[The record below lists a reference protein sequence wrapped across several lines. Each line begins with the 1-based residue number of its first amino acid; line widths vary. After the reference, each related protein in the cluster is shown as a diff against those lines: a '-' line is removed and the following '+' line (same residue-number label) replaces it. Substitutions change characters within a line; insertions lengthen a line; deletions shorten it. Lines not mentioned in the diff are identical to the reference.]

1 MSKRNAI
8 TLLGNNSGRNLGD
21 AAILAACFS
30 AFSKHLPDVRFYVPS
45 VVPDFID
52 RNYASQYNAKGINCL
67 PWTLSARLF
76 GLPTILCLMK
86 SRIACI
92 CDGIIFGRKLLS
104 VHNFLWT
111 LVLLV
116 PFAKLFRCKLICLH
130 TGIGPFPSRLSKKLA
145 AWLMNCCDLLVM
157 RDEDSLH
164 LAREIGVNKPI
175 ELAGDMAFLNQ
186 VSSRERATQILIDLG
201 ITPDSQ
207 ILGLNVTSYFDSWLP
222 TDKRISSADSF
233 LNSMA
238 EGINDAVSKIT
249 SSSPTGTKI
258 DKIIFSCSPMDEE
271 VTAKLAAKVGAKV
284 VANSK
289 YLSHDIQAVMRE
301 CGILVGMRFHSI
313 VLSSAVGV
321 PVVGLILIALI
332 RQRTYCTL

>member
-1 MSKRNAI
+1 
-8 TLLGNNSGRNLGD
+8 
-21 AAILAACFS
+21 
-30 AFSKHLPDVRFYVPS
+30 
-45 VVPDFID
+45 
-52 RNYASQYNAKGINCL
+52 
-67 PWTLSARLF
+67 
-76 GLPTILCLMK
+76 
-86 SRIACI
+86 
-92 CDGIIFGRKLLS
+92 
-104 VHNFLWT
+104 
-111 LVLLV
+111 
-116 PFAKLFRCKLICLH
+116 
-130 TGIGPFPSRLSKKLA
+130 
-145 AWLMNCCDLLVM
+145 MNCCDLLVM

-321 PVVGLILIALI
+321 PVVGLIYMPKVKSYFSLYGTPDLTLELKDVTSSTLSAIITRAWRERTAI
-332 RQRTYCTL
+332 RTAQQRTVANLRQTAEESIASICEHYFGEVETVAAPNRAAV